1 MNAGLNRQQTISR
14 CEDSG
19 ITKKFTGVAGR
30 VEFEVNV
37 AGGNPVILN
46 VIHQRRTLVL
56 GGMLSRK
63 QIMLLA
69 VLFALATVAVAGA
82 RELLMAYQR
91 VPAGLQ
97 YDGTRDFDIGK
108 RHVTIETRSIS
119 LGNGDDG
126 DAEIIVSSGGDSTN
140 VASKFSDDNW
150 RFVKPAYISWRDVD
164 DHAGR
169 DLLIWIP
176 SFSTTGPL
184 KAAQYISSRD
194 GKLHTLQVPLE
205 RPIPGY

>member
-1 MNAGLNRQQTISR
+1 MQPR
-14 CEDSG
+14 CERRV
-19 ITKKFTGVAGR
+19 FTLSMDR
-30 VEFEVNV
+30 RNR
-37 AGGNPVILN
+37 LMQN

-56 GGMLSRK
+56 GGSLSRK
-63 QIMLLA
+63 QIMLFT
-69 VLFALATVAVAGA
+69 VLFALAIVAIAGA
-82 RELLMAYQR
+82 RQLLMAYQR

-97 YDGTRDFDIGK
+97 YDGTHEFDIGK
-108 RHVTIETRSIS
+108 RHVMIETRSIS

-140 VASKFSDDNW
+140 IASKFSDDNW
-150 RFVKPAYISWRDVD
+150 TFVKPAYISWQDVD

-176 SFSTTGPL
+176 AFSTTGPL
-184 KAAQYISSRD
+184 KAAQYISSRG